1 MGKLFGTDG
10 IRGVA
15 NKELTPAL
23 SYKTGLAAAEL
34 FNKIKD
40 DDVKDK
46 PQVIIGRDT
55 RISGSMIEC
64 AIAAGLCAGGC
75 DVLLAGVVPT
85 PAVAFLTRGL
95 GCAAGIMI
103 SASHNPSQDNGIKI
117 FNGKG
122 YKLSDEYENY
132 IEEMIE
138 KSGDIKLM
146 TFGGI
151 GTVSDVKY
159 LKEKYTDHVSAVY
172 SGRGNAEVKKNLKI
186 IIDCA
191 NGSASKTAREIF
203 AAQGF
208 ENFKIMNSVPDGIN
222 INDDC
227 GSTHMK
233 NLISEVVSGKYDLGI
248 AFDGDADRCL
258 LVDETGKI
266 INGDEIICLIADDLK
281 VNGKLSGDALTVT
294 KLSNIGLHKYARER
308 GIRVE
313 ITDVG
318 DRYVLENMLEKSISV
333 GGEQSGHIILPE
345 YATTG
350 DGQITAVIAAN
361 IIASSGKPA
370 SENIA
375 SLVKMYPQVERNIKL
390 PQEMKAVIMAD
401 TDVLAAAKDAE
412 TALAGDGRVLLR
424 PSGTEALIRIMIEG
438 AVLEEIKLL
447 ADKIEDVVQ
456 KKLGKI

>member
-10 IRGVA
+10 IRGIA
-15 NKELTPAL
+15 NKELTPEL

-34 FNKIKD
+34 FNKIKAD
-40 DDVKDK
+40 ENKDK

-75 DVLLAGVVPT
+75 DVLLAGIVPT
-85 PAVAFLTRGL
+85 PAVAFLTRGI

-103 SASHNPSQDNGIKI
+103 SASHNPSEDNGIKI

-132 IEEMIE
+132 IEEMIK
-138 KSGDIKLM
+138 KSAEIKFM
-146 TFGGI
+146 THGRI

-159 LKEKYTDHVSAVY
+159 LKEKYTDHVAAVY
-172 SGRGNAEVKKNLKI
+172 SGRGNEEEKKSFKI

-203 AAQGF
+203 TGQGF
-208 ENFKIMNSVPDGIN
+208 ENFKIMNSTPDGIN
-222 INDDC
+222 INNDC

-233 NLISEVVSGKYDLGI
+233 NLVSEVVSGKYSLGI

-266 INGDEIICLIADDLK
+266 INGDEIICLIANDLK
-281 VNGKLSGDALTVT
+281 ANGKLHGDTLTVT
-294 KLSNIGLHKYARER
+294 KLSNIGLHKYAREHD
-308 GIRVE
+308 IKVE

-350 DGQITAVIAAN
+350 DGQITAVVAAN
-361 IIASSGKPA
+361 IIASSGKSA

-375 SLVKMYPQVERNIKL
+375 SLVKMYPQVERNIRL
-390 PQEMKAVIMAD
+390 PQEMKAVIMKD
-401 TDVLAAAKDAE
+401 EDVLAAVKDAE
-412 TALAGDGRVLLR
+412 NVLSGDGRVLLR

-438 AVLEEIKLL
+438 EALDEIKNL
-447 ADKIEDVVQ
+447 AEKIEAVIQ
-456 KKLGKI
+456 KKLG